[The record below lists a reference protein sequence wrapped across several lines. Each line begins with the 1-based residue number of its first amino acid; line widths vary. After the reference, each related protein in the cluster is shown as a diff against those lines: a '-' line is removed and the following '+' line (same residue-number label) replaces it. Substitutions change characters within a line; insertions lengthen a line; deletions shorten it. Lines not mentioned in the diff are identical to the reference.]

1 MKKEIG
7 IIGLGNVGSML
18 LSKIIE
24 FNIYEENHIYVA
36 NRSKEKIDR
45 ALEQYPKLNVCENNK
60 ELAKKCKDI
69 IICVEPLNLP
79 AVMAE
84 IKPYLSTETYL
95 MISTTMVA
103 SKDLLKIHNGNITI
117 FMPTLISL
125 VNSGVT
131 LVYHSDNVTDR
142 DKNIFENILD
152 KISEVVDLDEEDIN
166 ITQNLTAS
174 FPGIFAEIMLE
185 FVKSTL
191 KYSSNVTHEKLEK
204 MLLISI
210 NGASKLLIDKNMS
223 FEETIDRV
231 STKGGITYEGVK
243 VCKEKLPIVFDETIE
258 ATVNRY
264 NAIVAEAGSMIDNL
278 IEEDR

>member
-1 MKKEIG
+1 
-7 IIGLGNVGSML
+7 
-18 LSKIIE
+18 
-24 FNIYEENHIYVA
+24 
-36 NRSKEKIDR
+36 
-45 ALEQYPKLNVCENNK
+45 
-60 ELAKKCKDI
+60 
-69 IICVEPLNLP
+69 
-79 AVMAE
+79 
-84 IKPYLSTETYL
+84 